1 MRLRNNIVMVFCVLS
16 VLGGCKNEDR
26 EKDEYVRIAKATAQK
41 EGASLERSD
50 IYFDENNVAWN
61 KTLDDLKTNSPDYAT
76 RFNVLTGE
84 NYQAV
89 KIYPKK
95 ELTGLTLGG
104 VLWVLIDKET
114 KEVILFHGEK

>member
-1 MRLRNNIVMVFCVLS
+1 MLFCILS
-16 VLGGCKNEDR
+16 VLGGCKN
-26 EKDEYVRIAKATAQK
+26 KDEEKEKYFRIAKATAQK
-41 EGASLERSD
+41 EGDSLEKSN
-50 IYFDENNVAWN
+50 IYFDENNVEWN

-89 KIYPKK
+89 KIYPKEK
-95 ELTGLTLGG
+95 SVLGG